1 MRWLITGAT
10 GMVGSD
16 LHAALKSRDFDT
28 VALGR
33 AELDIADRDAVLY
46 VLKQTRPDVIVNCA
60 AFTRVD
66 DAEAAEEQATLVNGT
81 AVGFLAEG
89 ANRWSSLLVQLST
102 DFVFDGASTDP
113 YEISDRPA
121 PLSAYGRSKLAGEVA
136 AAAAVKRLILRTSW
150 LFGRRGWNFV
160 EAIRKQIVSGRREL
174 KVVDDQTGRPTYTP
188 HLADAIIRVA
198 QIAAH
203 SEQGRGVVH
212 YADAPECTWFRFA
225 KEIVEA
231 LGQDV
236 AVHPVSSAEFPRPA
250 TRPHYSV
257 LSTERYERLTGAAP
271 ESWQEGLAEYLASDE
286 DAPDIRH
293 SLPPP

>member
-16 LHAALKSRDFDT
+16 LHAALKSRDLDT
-28 VALGR
+28 VALGH
-33 AELDIADRDAVLY
+33 AELDIVDRDAVQY

-102 DFVFDGASTDP
+102 DFVFDGASSKP
-113 YEISDRPA
+113 YKVSDRPA
-121 PLSAYGRSKLAGEVA
+121 PLSAYGRSKLAGEMA
-136 AAAAVKRLILRTSW
+136 ARTAAKHLILRTSW

-160 EAIRKQIVSGRREL
+160 EAIRKQIASGRREL
-174 KVVDDQTGRPTYTP
+174 EVVEDQRGRPTYTA
-188 HLADAIIRVA
+188 HLADAIIRVG
-198 QIAAH
+198 QIALR
-203 SEQGRGVVH
+203 SEQARGVIH
-212 YADAPECTWFRFA
+212 YADAPECTWFDFA
-225 KEIVEA
+225 REIVEA
-231 LGQDV
+231 LGEDV
-236 AVHPVSSAEFPRPA
+236 EVHPVSSAEFPRPA

-257 LSTERYERLTGAAP
+257 LSTDRYRRLTGAVP
-271 ESWQEGLAEYLASDE
+271 ESWQEGLREYLAAGA
-286 DAPDIRH
+286 DAPDTRH
-293 SLPPP
+293 SLPPA